1 MVSLTNLYLLHF
13 AEVWLRNAVVILLS
27 TFGNFIFFS
36 LGVGGLRSFSILLL
50 VCVLLVALI
59 LNLYVKDDV
68 LRECIFNLQI
78 NLKSLVE
85 LC

>member
-1 MVSLTNLYLLHF
+1 LVSLTNLYLLHF

-36 LGVGGLRSFSILLL
+36 LSVGGLRSFCILLL

-59 LNLYVKDDV
+59 LNLNVKYNV

-78 NLKSLVE
+78 NLKSLVK
-85 LC
+85 LG